1 MKTIGG
7 AIKEARTRKKY
18 SLSKLENVTKIKKD
32 FIGALEK
39 EDWGSLPEFPVLN
52 GFVKS
57 IAGALG
63 AGEKSLLA
71 LLRRDYPPKALSINP
86 KPDVSD
92 KFVWSPKL
100 TFAVGV
106 GIIMVLVTGYLGIQ
120 YKKFISPPTLNVL
133 TPEEEQVVKERRVKV
148 TGKTDGDAI
157 VKINNQPVLL
167 DSEGNFEAEIEIF
180 EGTSEI
186 VVKAQSRAGKETI
199 VRRKIIPELK

>member
-18 SLSKLENVTKIKKD
+18 SLSKLEEVTKIKKD
-32 FIGALEK
+32 FISALEK
-39 EDWGSLPEFPVLN
+39 EDWGSLPEFPVLS

-63 AGEKSLLA
+63 ASEKSLLA
-71 LLRRDYPPKALSINP
+71 LLRRDYPPQALSINP
-86 KPDVSD
+86 KPDVGE

-106 GIIMVLVTGYLGIQ
+106 GIIMVLVLGYLGIQ
-120 YKKFISPPTLNVL
+120 YKKFISPPSLNVF

-180 EGTSEI
+180 EGTNEI
-186 VVKAQSRAGKETI
+186 VVKAQSRAGKETV
-199 VRRKIIPELK
+199 VRRKIIPEL

>member
-18 SLSKLENVTKIKKD
+18 SLSKLEEVTKIKKD
-32 FIGALEK
+32 FISALEK
-39 EDWGSLPEFPVLN
+39 EDWKNLPEFPVLS

-63 AGEKSLLA
+63 ASEKSLLA

-86 KPDVSD
+86 KPDVGD

-106 GIIMVLVTGYLGIQ
+106 GIIMVLVLGYLGIQ
-120 YKKFISPPTLNVL
+120 YKKFISPPSLNVFE
-133 TPEEEQVVKERRVKV
+133 PKEEQVVKERRVKV

-180 EGTSEI
+180 EGTNEI
-186 VVKAQSRAGKETI
+186 VVKAQSRAGKETV
-199 VRRKIIPELK
+199 VRRKIIPEL